1 MAYDANSPLLSQV
14 SLICGTFVKPP
25 GPPYFPQMLDFTGEI
40 LRGYVSLLAYLVL
53 YNITI

>member
-1 MAYDANSPLLSQV
+1 MMQTPPLSQV

-40 LRGYVSLLAYLVL
+40 LRGYVSLLAYLV
-53 YNITI
+53 